1 MPMLPSRSARSP
13 LSAVTHVQTTLGSAV
28 LLALA
33 ATAAPVCAQQAAG
46 TGAATQTLDSV
57 VVTGSRLRRV
67 DTETANPVVTVS
79 QEQIAA
85 TGKATVGDLLQE
97 LPSIAGNATNPYT
110 NNGGGTGASAVS
122 LRGLG
127 DKRTLVLVNG
137 IRLAYNDV
145 NAIPASMIER
155 IEVLSD
161 GASAVYG
168 SDAIGGVVNFILRTR
183 FDGVQ
188 FSSDFG
194 TSKERDGN
202 RRNFALTAGKTF
214 ERGSLI
220 AGLSYHNIDPVSA
233 AARDYSKD
241 ALALTD
247 SVPVK
252 QGSSATPTGTV
263 NFNDGSEASN
273 QLRQANGCTRVTLNG
288 GVSGRAGPGDFHCYD
303 AAADSYNYQPFNL
316 LQTPQKR
323 TNAFVLGTYRFS
335 DSVEGYV
342 NTWFSKTESASII
355 APIPIFSN
363 GDNILVSSQSYYN
376 PFGVNFGTDRSS
388 GTSYNDFNT
397 RATVLGNRSYQ
408 YNTYNFQISPGCAGA
423 SVTAPGNG
431 MPRSTTARSSKSR
444 STTASWTTPPSI
456 RPSVRRFWTAMA
468 WSSAAARARRS
479 PAARR

>member
-1 MPMLPSRSARSP
+1 MSFSLPLRAVRSP
-13 LSAVTHVQTTLGSAV
+13 SFLSLSVAAALGLTVGAD
-28 LLALA
+28 LH
-33 ATAAPVCAQQAAG
+33 AQQTPAAG
-46 TGAATQTLDSV
+46 DATQTLDSV

-247 SVPVK
+247 GVPVK

-263 NFNDGSEASN
+263 NFNDGSDASS

-288 GVSGRAGPGDFHCYD
+288 GVSGRAGGRGRSR
-303 AAADSYNYQPFNL
+303 AA
-316 LQTPQKR
+316 
-323 TNAFVLGTYRFS
+323 G
-335 DSVEGYV
+335 
-342 NTWFSKTESASII
+342 
-355 APIPIFSN
+355 
-363 GDNILVSSQSYYN
+363 
-376 PFGVNFGTDRSS
+376 
-388 GTSYNDFNT
+388 
-397 RATVLGNRSYQ
+397 
-408 YNTYNFQISPGCAGA
+408 
-423 SVTAPGNG
+423 
-431 MPRSTTARSSKSR
+431 PR
-444 STTASWTTPPSI
+444 TPPPGHP
-456 RPSVRRFWTAMA
+456 R
-468 WSSAAARARRS
+468 
-479 PAARR
+479 

>member
-1 MPMLPSRSARSP
+1 MSFSLPLRPVRSP
-13 LSAVTHVQTTLGSAV
+13 SFLSLSVAAALGLTVGAD
-28 LLALA
+28 LQ
-33 ATAAPVCAQQAAG
+33 AQQTPAAG
-46 TGAATQTLDSV
+46 DATQTLDSV

-194 TSKERDGN
+194 TSRS
-202 RRNFALTAGKTF
+202 AMV
-214 ERGSLI
+214 I
-220 AGLSYHNIDPVSA
+220 AAI
-233 AARDYSKD
+233 
-241 ALALTD
+241 
-247 SVPVK
+247 
-252 QGSSATPTGTV
+252 
-263 NFNDGSEASN
+263 
-273 QLRQANGCTRVTLNG
+273 
-288 GVSGRAGPGDFHCYD
+288 
-303 AAADSYNYQPFNL
+303 
-316 LQTPQKR
+316 
-323 TNAFVLGTYRFS
+323 
-335 DSVEGYV
+335 
-342 NTWFSKTESASII
+342 
-355 APIPIFSN
+355 
-363 GDNILVSSQSYYN
+363 
-376 PFGVNFGTDRSS
+376 
-388 GTSYNDFNT
+388 
-397 RATVLGNRSYQ
+397 
-408 YNTYNFQISPGCAGA
+408 
-423 SVTAPGNG
+423 
-431 MPRSTTARSSKSR
+431 SR
-444 STTASWTTPPSI
+444 SPPG
-456 RPSVRRFWTAMA
+456 RPSSV
-468 WSSAAARARRS
+468 AA
-479 PAARR
+479 

>member
-1 MPMLPSRSARSP
+1 MSFSLPLRAVRSP
-13 LSAVTHVQTTLGSAV
+13 SFLSLSVAAALGLTVGAD
-28 LLALA
+28 LH
-33 ATAAPVCAQQAAG
+33 AQQTPAAG
-46 TGAATQTLDSV
+46 DATQTLDSV

-233 AARDYSKD
+233 AARD
-241 ALALTD
+241 
-247 SVPVK
+247 
-252 QGSSATPTGTV
+252 
-263 NFNDGSEASN
+263 
-273 QLRQANGCTRVTLNG
+273 
-288 GVSGRAGPGDFHCYD
+288 
-303 AAADSYNYQPFNL
+303 
-316 LQTPQKR
+316 
-323 TNAFVLGTYRFS
+323 
-335 DSVEGYV
+335 
-342 NTWFSKTESASII
+342 
-355 APIPIFSN
+355 
-363 GDNILVSSQSYYN
+363 
-376 PFGVNFGTDRSS
+376 
-388 GTSYNDFNT
+388 
-397 RATVLGNRSYQ
+397 
-408 YNTYNFQISPGCAGA
+408 
-423 SVTAPGNG
+423 
-431 MPRSTTARSSKSR
+431 
-444 STTASWTTPPSI
+444 
-456 RPSVRRFWTAMA
+456 
-468 WSSAAARARRS
+468 
-479 PAARR
+479 